1 MADEFF
7 LTGVDG
13 MYKISSYTHD
23 HFRDGGGP
31 LKFVATESKSNGK
44 WGMARL
50 WRKWMSVTA
59 DYMAANGS
67 KMPLMIKSSG
77 EWYGSR
83 PFNAND
89 AHELFTAQWLGV
101 NEHGDRLSWKR
112 SQGANVADKGQRFL
126 AMLKHE
132 HWCIEKGI
140 NLPQPRNSELHD
152 LKEEHNGI
160 TNL

>member
-1 MADEFF
+1 MANEFFVANLDEFLQVSGF
-7 LTGVDG
+7 TV
-13 MYKISSYTHD
+13 D
-23 HFRDGGGP
+23 HFENGGGP
-31 LKFVATESKSNGK
+31 LKFVATESQGNGK

-89 AHELFTAQWLGV
+89 AHELFTAQWLGL
-101 NEHGDRLSWKR
+101 NENGERLSWKK
-112 SQGANVADKGQRFL
+112 SQGANVADKGQRFM

-132 HWCIEKGI
+132 QWCIEKGI
-140 NLPQPRNSELHD
+140 NLPQPRNSELHE
-152 LKEEHNGI
+152 LKEQQNGQ
-160 TNL
+160 